1 MLFMAS
7 FHMEGRAITWFQEME
22 ETRAL
27 TSYELFVKAIQI
39 QLEISSHAMVGGLNP
54 KTMRVKA
61 RINSHF
67 LVFVIDTRSTRKH
80 HLLFIGSVIVVAF
93 QIAFRAK
100 IHANDVFSF
109 FKNHF

>member
-54 KTMRVKA
+54 KTMGEGK
-61 RINSHF
+61 
-67 LVFVIDTRSTRKH
+67 D
-80 HLLFIGSVIVVAF
+80 
-93 QIAFRAK
+93 
-100 IHANDVFSF
+100 
-109 FKNHF
+109 

>member
-67 LVFVIDTRSTRKH
+67 LVFVIDTRSTHDFLYPSITKKAR
-80 HLLFIGSVIVVAF
+80 LEILSQSSVGV
-93 QIAFRAK
+93 K
-100 IHANDVFSF
+100 IME
-109 FKNHF
+109 